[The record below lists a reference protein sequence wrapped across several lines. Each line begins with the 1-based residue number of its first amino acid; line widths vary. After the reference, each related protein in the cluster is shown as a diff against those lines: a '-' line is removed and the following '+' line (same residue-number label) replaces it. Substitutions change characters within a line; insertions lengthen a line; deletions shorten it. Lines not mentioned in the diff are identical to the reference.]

1 MTAAQGSGPLS
12 IHWRMLT
19 ASATVGALSSIVKIA
34 GAAKI
39 VITARYFGTGDGMDA
54 FLVAFLL
61 PAFVADVIAG
71 SLTPSMVPL
80 LISAEG
86 RGDVVRVARSA
97 AGIAL
102 LFLTMAALALG
113 VAAPVL
119 IRVLASNFPPA
130 KIALTIQ
137 LQWFLLPWLPA
148 AALISVW
155 RAFLNSRGHFAIPA
169 IAPLATPLMTLLAL
183 WASAA
188 RFGPYALCLGTLAG
202 VVAECG
208 LLAWAVFRLG
218 GPLRPTWS
226 GWTPDIAEI
235 RRRYVPLVAG
245 VLASSSAVVV
255 DQAIAATF
263 GNGAVSVL
271 AYGTR
276 VVTVLVGV
284 AAAATGTAA
293 LPLFSRLAKESGS
306 RVRTVGAIYVGG
318 IFLAGIPLAVLLMRY
333 SAPVVRVLLEHGAF
347 TAGSTEVVSEIQR
360 FALVQVPF
368 GLALALMI
376 RLAVAMNRSSVLGR
390 VAVIG
395 FVVNLACDVLFARW
409 LGIAGIALSTAAVQA
424 VCLLVLAGAVFTGK
438 RGFVG

>member
-1 MTAAQGSGPLS
+1 MTAAQGSGPTS

-102 LFLTMAALALG
+102 AFLTIAALALG

-148 AALISVW
+148 AALIS
-155 RAFLNSRGHFAIPA
+155 RSGGH
-169 IAPLATPLMTLLAL
+169 
-183 WASAA
+183 S
-188 RFGPYALCLGTLAG
+188 
-202 VVAECG
+202 
-208 LLAWAVFRLG
+208 
-218 GPLRPTWS
+218 
-226 GWTPDIAEI
+226 
-235 RRRYVPLVAG
+235 
-245 VLASSSAVVV
+245 
-255 DQAIAATF
+255 
-263 GNGAVSVL
+263 
-271 AYGTR
+271 
-276 VVTVLVGV
+276 
-284 AAAATGTAA
+284 
-293 LPLFSRLAKESGS
+293 
-306 RVRTVGAIYVGG
+306 
-318 IFLAGIPLAVLLMRY
+318 
-333 SAPVVRVLLEHGAF
+333 
-347 TAGSTEVVSEIQR
+347 
-360 FALVQVPF
+360 
-368 GLALALMI
+368 
-376 RLAVAMNRSSVLGR
+376 
-390 VAVIG
+390 
-395 FVVNLACDVLFARW
+395 
-409 LGIAGIALSTAAVQA
+409 
-424 VCLLVLAGAVFTGK
+424 
-438 RGFVG
+438 